1 LSISANCLKASGG
14 REFKT
19 AMVVEVEQSGPV
31 GATVGVSVGV
41 FVNVSVD
48 VTVDV
53 PIELAES
60 GIAFMV
66 LSRLKNVSERVTW

>member
-1 LSISANCLKASGG
+1 MRTSKNCLKASGG

-19 AMVVEVEQSGPV
+19 VMVVEVGQSGPV
-31 GATVGVSVGV
+31 GADVGVSVGV

-66 LSRLKNVSERVTW
+66 SSRLKNVSEMVTW